1 MKYFN
6 RLAFISHFNTYNSI
20 SAITRM
26 NEFLTLQLPTV
37 EGNGLYIGV
46 KLSPT
51 KICVPS
57 LKLCF
62 SLFNF
67 ASFFLFS
74 KILLQFFLLAKR
86 TSQVLLSPLEL

>member
-6 RLAFISHFNTYNSI
+6 RSAFISHFNTYNSI

-51 KICVPS
+51 KI
-57 LKLCF
+57 
-62 SLFNF
+62 
-67 ASFFLFS
+67 
-74 KILLQFFLLAKR
+74 
-86 TSQVLLSPLEL
+86 